1 MVGLAL
7 APDPLAVA
15 LARAVLVGVT
25 TRPVVSGPVVER
37 VKLWVTKVVL
47 RAREMAVPLA
57 ERPRVVV
64 KAVAATEVRVVF
76 VGTMRTERV
85 VVVVAAESVEE
96 EEPMVVVT
104 MAGAVVLMVTVVVA
118 VPVGDAEGEEAVEE
132 EPPLSLNW
140 PE

>member
-1 MVGLAL
+1 MAL
-7 APDPLAVA
+7 AV
-15 LARAVLVGVT
+15 ARAVLVGVT

-85 VVVVAAESVEE
+85 VVVTAESVEE

-118 VPVGDAEGEEAVEE
+118 VPVGDAEGEGEEAVEE

>member
-1 MVGLAL
+1 MAL
-7 APDPLAVA
+7 AV
-15 LARAVLVGVT
+15 ARAVLVGVT

-76 VGTMRTERV
+76 AETMRTERV
-85 VVVVAAESVEE
+85 VVVTAESVEE

-118 VPVGDAEGEEAVEE
+118 VPVGDAEGEGEEAVVE

>member
-1 MVGLAL
+1 MAL
-7 APDPLAVA
+7 AV
-15 LARAVLVGVT
+15 ARAVLVGVT

-76 VGTMRTERV
+76 AETMRTER
-85 VVVVAAESVEE
+85 VVVAAESVEE
-96 EEPMVVVT
+96 EEPMVVVM

-118 VPVGDAEGEEAVEE
+118 VPVGDAEGEGEEAVEE